1 MAGRYSS
8 IPAIPTGGIANWQG
22 AVLGA
27 LKENVELL
35 TNQRNE
41 ADRVSVALTRGDVTV
56 LPADSLGLQGVTA
69 RGNGFTISGREVAAL
84 EDQVK
89 LIEDVQQL
97 IADVAYLRNVL
108 NTLINQLRG

>member
-8 IPAIPTGGIANWQG
+8 IPAIPTGGIASWQG

-27 LKENVELL
+27 LKENIELL
-35 TNQRNE
+35 TDQRSE
-41 ADRVSVALTRGDVTV
+41 SDRASVAVTRGDVTV
-56 LPADSLGLQGVTA
+56 VPADPLGSQGVTA
-69 RGNGFTISGREVAAL
+69 RGNGYTISGRDVASL

-97 IADVAYLRNVL
+97 IADVTYLRNVL
-108 NTLINQLRG
+108 NTLIVQLRG